1 MRVIRRTGIA
11 GAGVASGTTVVI
23 DTFRAFTTAA
33 VLLDRGA
40 RRIVLTANLDD
51 ALERATRLGA
61 LLCGE
66 ERGIRPEGFD
76 LGNSPTEVSDSPLV
90 AGRTIV
96 QRTTAGTRSVVAAL
110 EGGAG
115 PVFAASLVVATATAR
130 AVADASTVTIVS
142 AGLHGTGPAYED
154 DRTGDLIEATL
165 VGTPDPELVSADVAT
180 CDRADTLRRSP
191 WSGPLDIEIATDVDR
206 FAFAMEAV
214 RRPDGSAELIRH
226 PRDRSR

>member
-1 MRVIRRTGIA
+1 MRIMRRTGIA
-11 GAGVASGTTVVI
+11 GAGAASGTTVVI

-33 VLLDRGA
+33 VLLDRGVG
-40 RRIVLTANLDD
+40 RIVLADTVPAARALATELD
-51 ALERATRLGA
+51 A

-66 ERGIRPEGFD
+66 ERGVRPEGFD
-76 LGNSPTEVSDSPLV
+76 LGNSPADVAVAPTL
-90 AGRTIV
+90 AGRNVV
-96 QRTTAGTRSVVAAL
+96 QRTTAGTRSVLAAL
-110 EGGAG
+110 DAGAT

-142 AGLHGTGPAYED
+142 AGLHGTDPAFED

-165 VGTPDPELVSADVAT
+165 VGTPDPEVVGADVAT
-180 CDRADTLRRSP
+180 CERADVLRRSP

-226 PRDRSR
+226 PRHRSR